1 MHWATRTRGG
11 EFGLLMVLC
20 LWGGLLLGVSFVA
33 TPAKFMAPSLNLPVA
48 LDVGRYTFSVFNKVE
63 WGCAGLVAA
72 FLVFSV
78 RQRSVVLLAAIL
90 WTILLLETICLLPAL
105 DQRVGLILAG
115 QQPPPSILHVIYIV
129 LDCLKLVTLAAS
141 AFVTMRNLVRTASFR
156 DENEGGSKR
165 DAFRHTATG
174 NVVTD

>member
-1 MHWATRTRGG
+1 MHWGMRTHSG

-20 LWGGLLLGVSFVA
+20 LWSGLLLGVSFVA
-33 TPAKFMAPSLNLPVA
+33 TPVKFMAPSLNLPVA
-48 LDVGRYTFSVFNKVE
+48 LDVGRYTFAVFNKVE

-72 FLVFSV
+72 FLVFGV
-78 RQRSVVLLAAIL
+78 RQRSVVLLAAML

-115 QQPPPSILHVIYIV
+115 QQPPPSSLHVIYIV
-129 LDCLKLVTLAAS
+129 LDCLKLATLAAS
-141 AFVTMRNLVRTASFR
+141 AFVTMRNLVRMAPFR
-156 DENEGGSKR
+156 NEDEGGSR
-165 DAFRHTATG
+165 HAASRHTATS